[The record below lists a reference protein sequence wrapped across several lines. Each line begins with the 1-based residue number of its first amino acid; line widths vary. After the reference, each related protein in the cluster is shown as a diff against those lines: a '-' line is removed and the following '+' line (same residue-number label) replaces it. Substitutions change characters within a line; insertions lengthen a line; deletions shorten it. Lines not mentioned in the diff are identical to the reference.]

1 MKKFHIKLTSTMS
14 IIITSIATV
23 ITSIGTAIVTA
34 IDNEAWYSYI
44 ALGAF
49 FMSISA
55 LLIEIV
61 ISTHLN
67 GELIKSMAVKNSGIR
82 TPGLTA
88 SVLKELEDLV
98 SERHFD
104 IKKIRIIC
112 YGTSAYGDFI
122 SNMKDG
128 VYKNC
133 QSISLEV
140 MFCSPDNVFMNS
152 EVDKAKIAGLI
163 EDLKGIQNI
172 DIFLSKYLPTIR
184 GCIVYDKNNKAIW
197 NCLQFYS
204 FSSSTVSSARYCD
217 FYALVGTKDN
227 VSLLNSNKEI
237 IEKEFDR
244 LNIGRLRIEEKYECT
259 K

>member
-1 MKKFHIKLTSTMS
+1 MKKIHIKLTSTAS
-14 IIITSIATV
+14 IIITSLATV
-23 ITSIGTAIVTA
+23 ITSIGTAIVTS

-49 FMSISA
+49 FMSIST

-98 SERHFD
+98 SERYFD
-104 IKKIRIIC
+104 VKKIRIIC

-122 SNMKDG
+122 TNIKDG
-128 VYKNC
+128 VYNNC
-133 QSISLEV
+133 ENISLEV

-152 EVDKAKIAGLI
+152 EVDKIKIEGLI
-163 EDLKGIQNI
+163 EDLKGIHNI
-172 DIFLSKYLPTIR
+172 DIFLSKYLPTVR
-184 GCIVYDKNNKAIW
+184 GCIVYDKNNKPIW

-204 FSSSTVSSARYCD
+204 FSSSHVSSARYWD

-227 VSLLNSNKEI
+227 VSLLNSNKQI
-237 IEKEFDR
+237 IENEFNR
-244 LNIGRLRIEEKYECT
+244 LNAGRIKTEKEYEYT